1 MRRGDYQ
8 SALPCSGALADALL
22 SGLPSGRGCP
32 DSTAPGLHT
41 VRAPRPLESGG
52 RRRVKE
58 PSGLA
63 RVALM
68 HLAHAARG
76 GVPRAALLG
85 AGRLGEEQLR
95 DPDARVPRAAI
106 VRLWHAVASHVP
118 DPALGL
124 RLGTTVRAREFGL
137 VGSTLAG
144 SPTVAAAL
152 QRLTRYDRLLSDV
165 LVD

>member
-1 MRRGDYQ
+1 MRFLWACANDFPRFLSLFCASTNCYKLRDRGFRRLACPARCRYTTRSPANATMRRGDDP

-68 HLAHAARG
+68 HLAHAARW
-76 GVPRAALLG
+76 GVPRADRSL
-85 AGRLGEEQLR
+85 AGDVPGNRHGTHR
-95 DPDARVPRAAI
+95 PPDRAAP
-106 VRLWHAVASHVP
+106 VP
-118 DPALGL
+118 AP
-124 RLGTTVRAREFGL
+124 
-137 VGSTLAG
+137 
-144 SPTVAAAL
+144 
-152 QRLTRYDRLLSDV
+152 
-165 LVD
+165 